1 MVGIAIDA
9 PKLAVP
15 ALAAVVRT
23 GQVGTASR
31 TPQICT
37 ACWPDSA
44 CRFHNTTSMALA
56 APRAHSLPGPHI
68 ALLHALQFNWFA
80 NDADS
85 EAVNSLPLLAKP
97 IGDVLRR
104 PGVIHDLHAAEP
116 YAAVSLVLAVL
127 QAVFSLPK
135 TPLGDE
141 LRRQA
146 QVHMRGAAG
155 HCLE

>member
-1 MVGIAIDA
+1 M
-9 PKLAVP
+9 
-15 ALAAVVRT
+15 
-23 GQVGTASR
+23 
-31 TPQICT
+31 
-37 ACWPDSA
+37 
-44 CRFHNTTSMALA
+44 
-56 APRAHSLPGPHI
+56 
-68 ALLHALQFNWFA
+68 QFNWFV
-80 NDADS
+80 NDANS
-85 EAVNSLPLLAKP
+85 EAVDSLPLLAKP

-104 PGVIHDLHAAEP
+104 PGVIRDLHAAEP

-146 QVHMRGAAG
+146 LVHMRGAAG